1 MGLEDET
8 RKVSGGLPL
17 DISDIIRE
25 VGKKAHLPEILTCMC
40 EERKDGGTKKRYI
53 CTYSTC
59 KATALVQAPPTSV
72 VSGGYLEKSRERGE

>member
-1 MGLEDET
+1 MEDET

-53 CTYSTC
+53 YVSTAAHAA
-59 KATALVQAPPTSV
+59 KPLP
-72 VSGGYLEKSRERGE
+72 

>member
-1 MGLEDET
+1 MEDET

-59 KATALVQAPPTSV
+59 SKATALAQAPPTSV

>member
-1 MGLEDET
+1 MEDET

-40 EERKDGGTKKRYI
+40 EERKDGGTKKR
-53 CTYSTC
+53 
-59 KATALVQAPPTSV
+59 
-72 VSGGYLEKSRERGE
+72 

>member
-1 MGLEDET
+1 MEDET

-53 CTYSTC
+53 CKYSTC
-59 KATALVQAPPTSV
+59 SKATALVQAPPTSV